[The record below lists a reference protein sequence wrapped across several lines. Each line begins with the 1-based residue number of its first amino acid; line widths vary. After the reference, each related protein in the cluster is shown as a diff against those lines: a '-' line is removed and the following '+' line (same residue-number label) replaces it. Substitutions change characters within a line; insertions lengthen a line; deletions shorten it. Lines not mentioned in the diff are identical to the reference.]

1 MADTFPDALKAL
13 QEAFARDVPIRIA
26 ELRQTWEDPALG
38 DETRLQTLHQLAHR
52 LAGAAGTFGL
62 GSLGEACRAFEL
74 KVQAT
79 GLEGGVL
86 SGDLRQELGSELQRV
101 EAAACMGAPLAPTP
115 EAVSSGPRRPEVP
128 DLFLLAPAGTSPEW
142 VLHLGS
148 FGFPTRVFSDR
159 DQLAAA
165 LAEVRPPLAV
175 VDDDA
180 FPDHGEGSLQT
191 LQVPGEPPV
200 PLILLSD
207 WPDLPSRLQ
216 AVRAGARAY
225 LPKPPDLLALV
236 EAVEAHAHRGPAQPY
251 TVLVVEDDPLQAAHH
266 AAVLQGAGMRVEE
279 LHDPLG
285 ILQPLVD
292 LRPDLVLM
300 DLYMPGCTG
309 VELAAAIRQQEA
321 FVGIPIVFLSQERER
336 NLQLEAL
343 RLGGDDFL
351 VKPVD
356 PGHLASIVA
365 TRAQRGRVL
374 RSHMVRDSLTGLLN
388 HSAILDRLG
397 AELAR
402 AERSGASLAVAMLD
416 LDHFKAVNDTH
427 GHAAGD
433 RVLRALSHMLQQRL
447 RKTDLVGRYGGEEF
461 AVVLPGATA
470 EAAQRIL
477 DDIRQSFR
485 ELDFVFGGATIRC
498 TFSAGVADFP
508 AHREVERLVP
518 AADEALYAAK
528 REGRD
533 RVKTSS

>member
-1 MADTFPDALKAL
+1 MADGFPAQLRAL
-13 QEAFARDVPIRIA
+13 QEAFARDVPARIA
-26 ELRQTWEDPALG
+26 ELTHTWEDPALG
-38 DETRLQTLHQLAHR
+38 DGARLQTLHQLSHR

-62 GSLGEACRAFEL
+62 ATLGEACRAFEL
-74 KVQAT
+74 KVQAAS
-79 GLEGGVL
+79 LEDGRLTV
-86 SGDLRQELGSELQRV
+86 DLRHELGAELQRV
-101 EAAACMGAPLAPTP
+101 QEAARQEASGGAAPLPAPP
-115 EAVSSGPRRPEVP
+115 SGHRPEVP
-128 DLFLLAPAGTSPEW
+128 DLFLLAPAGTTPEW
-142 VLHLGS
+142 VLHLAS
-148 FGFPTRVFSDR
+148 FGFPTRPFTDLGA
-159 DQLAAA
+159 LAAA
-165 LAEVRPPLAV
+165 LAQERPPLAV

-180 FPDHGEGSLQT
+180 IRHHAEDALQG
-191 LQVPGEPPV
+191 LQLAGEPPV

-207 WPDLPSRLQ
+207 WPDLPSRLR
-216 AVRAGARAY
+216 AVRAGCRAY

-236 EAVEAHAHRGPAQPY
+236 EAVEAHAHQGPAQPY

-266 AAVLQGAGMRVEE
+266 GAVLRGAGMRVEE
-279 LHDPLG
+279 VNDPLG

-336 NLQLEAL
+336 ALQLEAL

-356 PGHLASIVA
+356 PAHLASIVA

-388 HSAILDRLG
+388 HSAILDRLR

-402 AERSGASLAVAMLD
+402 AERGGSPLAVAMLD

-433 RVLRALSHMLQQRL
+433 RVLRALSRMLQQRL
-447 RKTDLVGRYGGEEF
+447 RKTDMVGRYGGEEF
-461 AVVLPGATA
+461 ALVLPGASA
-470 EAAQRIL
+470 DVALRIL
-477 DDIRQSFR
+477 DDIRRSFR
-485 ELDFVFGGATIRC
+485 ELEFSFGGATARC
-498 TFSAGVADFP
+498 TFSAGVAAFP
-508 AHREVERLVP
+508 GHQQVERLVS

-533 RVKTSS
+533 RVKTS

>member
-1 MADTFPDALKAL
+1 MAEGFPAQLRAL
-13 QEAFARDVPIRIA
+13 QEAFARDVPARVA
-26 ELRQTWEDPALG
+26 ELIQTFEDPGLG
-38 DETRLQTLHQLAHR
+38 DGPRLQALHQLAHR

-62 GSLGEACRAFEL
+62 AALGEACRAFEL
-74 KVQAT
+74 KVQAAS
-79 GLEGGVL
+79 LEGGRL
-86 SGDLRQELGSELQRV
+86 TEDLRGELASELQRV
-101 EAAACMGAPLAPTP
+101 QEAARGPASEAEPAAAPAKGTL
-115 EAVSSGPRRPEVP
+115 RPDVP
-128 DLFLLAPAGTSPEW
+128 DLFLLAPGGTSPEW
-142 VLHLGS
+142 VLHLAS
-148 FGFPTRVFSDR
+148 FGFPTRLFTDR
-159 DQLAAA
+159 EALAAA
-165 LAEVRPPLAV
+165 LARERPPLAV

-180 FPDHGEGSLQT
+180 FPDHAQDALQG

-207 WPDLPSRLQ
+207 WPDLPSRLR
-216 AVRAGARAY
+216 AVRAGCRAY

-266 AAVLQGAGMRVEE
+266 GAVLRGAGMRVEE
-279 LHDPLG
+279 VNDPLH

-336 NLQLEAL
+336 MLQLEAL

-356 PGHLASIVA
+356 PAHLASIVA

-388 HSAILDRLG
+388 HSAILDRLR

-402 AERSGASLAVAMLD
+402 AERSGSPLAVAMLD

-433 RVLRALSHMLQQRL
+433 RVLRALSRMLQQRL

-461 AVVLPGATA
+461 ALVLPGATA
-470 EAAQRIL
+470 EVAQRIL
-477 DDIRQSFR
+477 DDIRRSFR
-485 ELDFVFGGATIRC
+485 ELEFIFGGATARC
-498 TFSAGVADFP
+498 TFSAGVAASP
-508 AHREVERLVP
+508 GHRDVERLVS

-533 RVKTSS
+533 CVKRAS